1 MARNTPAARP
11 ARKKAQ
17 KPPKEKPIW
26 EEIRELGL
34 QIPAEERARHP
45 RDGAR
50 NLHHYLHGHPKQDP
64 D

>member
-1 MARNTPAARP
+1 MARNTPVTKPVKTAAKR
-11 ARKKAQ
+11 
-17 KPPKEKPIW
+17 KPIW
-26 EEIRELGL
+26 EQIIEIGE
-34 QIPAEERARHP
+34 QIPAEELARVP